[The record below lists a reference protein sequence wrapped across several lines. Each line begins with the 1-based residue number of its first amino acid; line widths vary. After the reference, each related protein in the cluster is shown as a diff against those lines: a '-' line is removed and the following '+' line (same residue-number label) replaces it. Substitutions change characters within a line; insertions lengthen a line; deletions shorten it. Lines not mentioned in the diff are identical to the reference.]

1 MGSSITSSFSGYKGK
16 ALVMEAEVHGGDLY
30 ADYDYIYG
38 DNATDFIVNFTEME
52 EICPD
57 MTDDDRALLQGTET
71 DT

>member
-1 MGSSITSSFSGYKGK
+1 
-16 ALVMEAEVHGGDLY
+16 MEAEAHGGDLY